1 MAYQGSAE
9 PFLARS
15 ASNAMPYAIEDTSF
29 IAVDGGGLDA
39 RVREGVSSTLTRTVA
54 AILAAAL
61 ALFIVGSMSV
71 ATTSATV
78 AILDA
83 SSGMKSDIKELR
95 AENEDLRI
103 ACSLL
108 SSSER
113 ITRIA
118 TQNLGMV
125 YAQDAQH
132 FELN

>member
-1 MAYQGSAE
+1 
-9 PFLARS
+9 
-15 ASNAMPYAIEDTSF
+15 MPYAIEDTSF

>member
-9 PFLARS
+9 PFLAD
-15 ASNAMPYAIEDTSF
+15 AAYNATPYAFEDTSF
-29 IAVDGGGLDA
+29 VTVDGGGLDA

-54 AILAAAL
+54 VVLAAAL
-61 ALFIVGSMSV
+61 ALFFVGSMSV

-78 AILDA
+78 AILDS
-83 SSGMKSDIKELR
+83 SSGMERDIKALR

-108 SSSER
+108 SRSDR
-113 ITRIA
+113 VTRIA